1 MKSSVNDTQKLRGF
15 SLVELIVSIGIIGI
29 ILLMLNTVII
39 NTAIVAQKSLARSYV
54 REEIATIADLI
65 ATDIRSADRVGL
77 CQGQFEDDSLRCEIF
92 GRLNVVWQT
101 CTVNNQKRICK
112 INQAGEPVFSSSPG
126 LTIRAAEF
134 EIGFGT
140 GSINTRRNVVVTIVA
155 DHTNP
160 SFNVTNVVRQTVI
173 STRNYVLI

>member
-1 MKSSVNDTQKLRGF
+1 MYSVNDTKKLRAF

-65 ATDIRSADRVGL
+65 ATDIRAADRVGV
-77 CQGQFEDDSLRCEIF
+77 CEGEFEDDSLRCEIF
-92 GRLNVVWQT
+92 GRTNVVWQT
-101 CTVNNQKRICK
+101 CTIDNIKRICK
-112 INQAGEPVFSSSPG
+112 LSEMGENIFSSSPN
-126 LTIRAAEF
+126 LTITAAEF

-140 GSINTRRNVVVTIVA
+140 GAISTRRNIIVTLVA
-155 DHTNP
+155 DHANP